1 MGGFYERLV
10 GITKRALKKTLGNQC
25 LTETQLTTI
34 LVEVEA
40 VVNSPPLVY
49 VDEDINSS
57 MVLTPSDFLS
67 LHSQHI
73 IPDIVDD
80 SNPDFDVEKR
90 PTTAQQLLETWKR
103 GQKRLS
109 QFWSIWK
116 NEYMLSLRERV
127 KRKLHH
133 QMTAVPRVGEIV
145 LIKDN
150 LPRGRWK
157 VGKIS
162 ELIMVRD
169 QRVRSAKLLVAPHRY
184 LHRPLCLLY
193 PLECPDCGSNSNCDN
208 QLSNQSEETEENDFG
223 DDENPYGDLFTTCPR
238 RKATVVARKKIKS
251 WLAPDRNLLAGECH
265 ELRVIMLALMM

>member
-1 MGGFYERLV
+1 MINSDVRDYSAKQGIQWKFIVELAPWMGGFYERLV
-10 GITKRALKKTLGNQC
+10 GITKRALKKALGNQC

-40 VVNSPPLVY
+40 VVNSRPLVY

-57 MVLTPSDFLS
+57 MVLTPFDFLS
-67 LHSQHI
+67 LHYQHI

-80 SNPDFDVEKR
+80 SDPDFDVEKK

-127 KRKLHH
+127 KRKLLH
-133 QMTAVPRVGEIV
+133 QMTAVPRVGGVV

-157 VGKIS
+157 VRKIL
-162 ELIMVRD
+162 ELIMRRD

-184 LHRPLCLLY
+184 LHRPLSLLY
-193 PLECPDCGSNSNCDN
+193 PWNV
-208 QLSNQSEETEENDFG
+208 Q
-223 DDENPYGDLFTTCPR
+223 
-238 RKATVVARKKIKS
+238 TVV
-251 WLAPDRNLLAGECH
+251 
-265 ELRVIMLALMM
+265 VIVIVIIN